1 MEVFG
6 YIGGGGNG
14 FSFVYFLHSGKSYN
28 KAFNK
33 YCKLLDGLR
42 YRKKYKKDAG
52 ERVVAAWAP
61 MFPVALAAIG
71 YTLLVHQL
79 QEKLIYMPREYA
91 SHPQHYARVKERAR
105 AALSVRHGGALE
117 LIEYTLPEA
126 HGGGAQTAYF
136 LRPAV
141 STVIGDGHFDL
152 WMAAGG
158 NAGLALDWLETAV
171 EFMASRDRP
180 PATQAAF
187 LLVDYPGYGTN
198 AGEPSPQAMLA
209 GNRAALRAPSFT

>member
-1 MEVFG
+1 MP
-6 YIGGGGNG
+6 
-14 FSFVYFLHSGKSYN
+14 
-28 KAFNK
+28 
-33 YCKLLDGLR
+33 
-42 YRKKYKKDAG
+42 
-52 ERVVAAWAP
+52 ERGVVGCVGSVV
-61 MFPVALAAIG
+61 FPVALAAIG

-141 STVIGDGHFDL
+141 STVGKKVWRYFFEI
-152 WMAAGG
+152 
-158 NAGLALDWLETAV
+158 
-171 EFMASRDRP
+171 RDK
-180 PATQAAF
+180 
-187 LLVDYPGYGTN
+187 
-198 AGEPSPQAMLA
+198 
-209 GNRAALRAPSFT
+209 LRHLIFVL